1 MGRERRPGRPLNKKL
16 GGHGMMTGSNIGA
29 TRFLAAFLLVGG
41 VVGGEAQSGPTLNA
55 LTVPDE
61 ALPSDCALRQP
72 APRPVPSLR
81 AEGTV
86 IRSVEWSPFPTNPWS
101 GTDRKLV
108 TEVRQAIDGTP
119 RLPDGPPLEPAD
131 AAVFLLKLADN
142 VVEAYRAAY
151 VSADG
156 SEVGVWAVRFNDDTL
171 AKPERLSGTM
181 NPPRGF
187 RSRLVQGATVV
198 LVTAPS
204 SNECV
209 RAVDGYI
216 RSVTG

>member
-1 MGRERRPGRPLNKKL
+1 MITGLN
-16 GGHGMMTGSNIGA
+16 IAA
-29 TRFLAAFLLVGG
+29 TRFLAAFLMVGA
-41 VVGGEAQSGPTLNA
+41 VVAGEAQSGPTLNA
-55 LTVPDE
+55 LTVPGE
-61 ALPSDCALRQP
+61 ALPSNCALKQP
-72 APRPVPSLR
+72 ASRPIPSSR

-86 IRSVEWSPFPTNPWS
+86 IRSEEWSPFPTNPWS

-108 TEVRQAIDGTP
+108 AEVRKAIDGTP

-131 AAVFLLKLADN
+131 AAAFLLKLADN

-156 SEVGVWAVRFNDDTL
+156 SQIDVWAIRFNDDTL
-171 AKPERLSGTM
+171 AQPERLSGTM

-187 RSRLVQGATVV
+187 SRRLVRGATVV

-209 RAVDGYI
+209 RSVDGYI
-216 RSVTG
+216 RSHM